1 MPEERQAHMKNEHD
15 AASAYTEGSLPER
28 FDSWVSHT
36 LENLINNVVRSY
48 ARKVKNARE
57 VSVEDMDERAFFDP
71 YSEEELNE
79 ILLGKTPV
87 LIRNKKLAKGLEKL
101 SPRKQQI
108 IEGTIVLGIPI
119 ELLAEMLG
127 LDNGTVRNYK
137 YDGLRILREFM
148 EDEEY
153 E

>member
-1 MPEERQAHMKNEHD
+1 MPEERQAQMKNEHD

-36 LENLINNVVRSY
+36 LENLINNV
-48 ARKVKNARE
+48 VKNARE